1 MTPQIATVL
10 ILLLAAL
17 ALFAT
22 ERIPVDIVSVL
33 LVLALILTGTL
44 TVDEALAGFGHD
56 VVITIASLFVL
67 TGGLVK
73 TGLVDAVGRRLHRL
87 AGGNEFRLTALVM
100 VVAAASAS
108 VMKNTTTTAMLLP
121 VVMGIAERARIQ
133 PSKLL
138 MPLAFGAILGG
149 TTTLIGTSTNLAVS
163 AALPR
168 YGLAPYSMFE
178 LTPVGLAIVG
188 VGLTYMLLIGLRL
201 LPARGSAARSLTE
214 RYHIREYVSE
224 VIVLPNSP
232 LVGRSVAEADLS
244 EALDLTVIGVLRD
257 EGKRLAPHSTEKIKA
272 GDLLLV
278 RGRVEEI
285 LRVKTEAGIEIKPDF
300 KLSDRD
306 LRDGEM
312 QLFEVM
318 ILRGSALI
326 GRTLKRLQF
335 RERYGLTVLALN
347 RHGVSLLAKMS
358 DVPLRFGDVLLVQG
372 RREDVEHLAADGN
385 LLILQDVSQRGTRT
399 GKQKWA
405 LAAFALFLALSVTK
419 AVPLVVAVLAGVLL
433 LLATRTINAQEI
445 YGLIEWRLVV
455 LIAGLI
461 SFSAAMEKTTTDQY
475 LAALIVRAV
484 GEHGGT
490 AVLAG
495 FFLLTVFL
503 TQPMSNQAAALVVLP
518 VAVKTA
524 LALGLNP
531 RTFAVAV
538 TYAASC
544 SFLTPLEPAC
554 VLVYAPGR
562 YRFFD
567 FIKVGSI
574 LTLAIF
580 LVVMLLVPMAW
591 PLVP

>member
-87 AGGNEFRLTALVM
+87 AGGNEFRLAALVM

>member
-372 RREDVEHLAADGN
+372 RREDVERLAADGN

-461 SFSAAMEKTTTDQY
+461 SFSAAMEKTATDQY
-475 LAALIVRAV
+475 LADLIVRAV

-574 LTLAIF
+574 LTLAVF

>member
-372 RREDVEHLAADGN
+372 RREDVERLAADGN

-461 SFSAAMEKTTTDQY
+461 SFSAAMEKTATDQY

-574 LTLAIF
+574 LTLAVF

>member
-1 MTPQIATVL
+1 MTSAIATVL
-10 ILLLAAL
+10 LLLAIAV

-22 ERIPVDIVSVL
+22 ERIPVDVVSIL

-44 TVDEALAGFGHD
+44 TVSEALAGFGHD

-67 TGGLVK
+67 TGGLVR
-73 TGLVDAVGRRLHRL
+73 TGVVEALGHRL
-87 AGGNEFRLTALVM
+87 YRMAGKDEFRLTALVM
-100 VVAAASAS
+100 IVAAASAS
-108 VMKNTTTTAMLLP
+108 IMKNTTTTAMLLP
-121 VVMGIAERARIQ
+121 VVMGLVERAQIE
-133 PSKLL
+133 PSKVL

-168 YGLAPYSMFE
+168 YGLSPYSMFE
-178 LTPVGLAIVG
+178 LTPVGIAIVG
-188 VGLTYMLLIGLRL
+188 VGLVYMLLLGLRL
-201 LPARGSAARSLTE
+201 LPARGRAERSLTE

-224 VIVLPNSP
+224 VIVLPDSP
-232 LVGRSVAEADLS
+232 LIGKSVAQADLS
-244 EALDLTVIGVLRD
+244 GALDLNVIGVLRD
-257 EGKRLAPHSTEKIKA
+257 TGTRLTPQSEERIRA

-278 RGRVEEI
+278 CGRVEDI
-285 LRVKTEAGIEIKPDF
+285 LRVKTAAGIEIKSDF

-318 ILRGSALI
+318 ILRGSDLI
-326 GRTLKRLQF
+326 GRTLKRLRF
-335 RERYGLTVLALN
+335 REQYGLTVLALN

-358 DVPLRFGDVLLVQG
+358 DIPLRFGDVLLVQG
-372 RREDVEHLAADGN
+372 RREDVERLVADGN
-385 LLILQDVSQRGTRT
+385 LLLLQDVSRRSKRV
-399 GKQKWA
+399 GKQRWA
-405 LAAFALFLALSVTK
+405 ITAFLFFLILSVTQV
-419 AVPLVVAVLAGVLL
+419 VPLVVAVMAGVLL
-433 LLATRTINAQEI
+433 LIATRTINAQEI
-445 YGLIEWRLVV
+445 YDFIEWRLIV

-461 SFSAAMEKTTTDQY
+461 SFSAAMEKTGTDRY
-475 LAALIVRAV
+475 LASLIVRWA
-484 GEHGGT
+484 GDYGGM

-495 FFLLTVFL
+495 FFLLTVLL

-524 LALGLNP
+524 VALGLNP

-554 VLVYAPGR
+554 VLIYAPGR
-562 YRFFD
+562 YRFLD
-567 FIKVGSI
+567 FFKVGSI
-574 LTLAIF
+574 LTLAVFII
-580 LVVMLLVPMAW
+580 VMLLVPIYW
-591 PLVP
+591 PLR